1 LDRYNIKKKQWG
13 EPLHFNYPTKAN
25 NEEEPFLQLTGS
37 KLYLVNRISDGYL
50 LFIGDLRTGKSLY
63 EGKIID
69 ENRENLNKDYS
80 LTIDQIYSIY

>member
-1 LDRYNIKKKQWG
+1 M
-13 EPLHFNYPTKAN
+13 
-25 NEEEPFLQLTGS
+25 
-37 KLYLVNRISDGYL
+37 NRVSDGYS